1 MNEREGSSQSLE
13 SGKGS
18 RRAWWRRLLRI
29 GDDGDDLESL
39 LMARSKR
46 QRQFIALHKK
56 NRGTKD
62 THDDSPARRAEV
74 VEDRGRGAGD
84 VEEVAARDVEDVERD
99 LGAVAVDPGAGE
111 RAVGGDGPEGG
122 LDAVRVAR
130 LVVECV
136 WGVGRGSGVG

>member
-1 MNEREGSSQSLE
+1 
-13 SGKGS
+13 
-18 RRAWWRRLLRI
+18 
-29 GDDGDDLESL
+29 
-39 LMARSKR
+39 MARSKR

-111 RAVGGDGPEGG
+111 RAVRRDSPEGG
-122 LDAVRVAR
+122 FDAVRVAR
-130 LVVECV
+130 LVVERV
-136 WGVGRGSGVG
+136 RGVGRGSGVG

>member
-1 MNEREGSSQSLE
+1 M
-13 SGKGS
+13 
-18 RRAWWRRLLRI
+18 RRLRRHLLRI

-56 NRGTKD
+56 DRGRKD
-62 THDDSPARRAEV
+62 TYDDSPARRAKV

-111 RAVGGDGPEGG
+111 RAVGSDGPEGG
-122 LDAVRVAR
+122 LDAVRVAC
-130 LVVECV
+130 LVVERV
-136 WGVGRGSGVG
+136 RGIGRRAGIG